1 MAGKVVWSSGNEN
14 LCSTCGYITTD
25 CRCRTAIPDG
35 PARIRIEK
43 RRGKTVTVVAEIPL
57 VASDVKK
64 LLRDLKKRC
73 ATGGTSK
80 QNTIELQGD
89 QIESVR
95 AWFDQCSIAY
105 KGWN

>member
-14 LCSTCGYITTD
+14 LCSVCGSLTTD
-25 CRCRTAIPDG
+25 CRCQVASPEG

-57 VASDVKK
+57 EISDVKR

-80 QNTIELQGD
+80 KHTIELQGD
-89 QIESVR
+89 HVESVR
-95 AWFDQCSIAY
+95 TWLGQCSIAY